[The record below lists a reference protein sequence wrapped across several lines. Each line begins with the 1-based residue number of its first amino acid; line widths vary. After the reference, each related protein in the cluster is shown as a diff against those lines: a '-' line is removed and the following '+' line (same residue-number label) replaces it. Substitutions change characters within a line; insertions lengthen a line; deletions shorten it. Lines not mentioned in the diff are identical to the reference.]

1 MRNEPDGCSPLRH
14 ELDKFQQFYEPV
26 LMNYSLL
33 AVASSFLLFFF
44 FSLISAA
51 GQVLPG
57 IDVLVKNNFSDVK
70 GKRVGLV
77 INQTAV
83 RRDVRFM
90 TLDAFLAT
98 DRCTLTAIFA
108 PEHGIDGGVL
118 AGEGVSNET
127 RDGLPIYSLYGSTKK
142 PTAEM
147 LKNVDVMVYDI
158 QDVGVRS
165 YTYISTLLNV
175 MEGCAE
181 AGKPL
186 IVLDRPNPIGGDVVD
201 GNVLDPAFRSFVGP
215 APIPYVHGL
224 TVGELATMAN
234 GEGWLGKGVRCDLK
248 VVRMKGWNRSMD
260 WHKTGLLWV
269 PTSPHV
275 PKSESAFAIAATGA
289 IGELSIINI
298 GVGYTTPFELIGA
311 PWMEGRDFAARM
323 NALEVPGIYF
333 RPTRYQPFYAMSSG
347 KMCGGV
353 QVLRVGER
361 CAPFSATIA
370 LLTTLRDAYPEQ
382 KLLEKVTD
390 DRWAMFDKVC
400 GTDQIR
406 KKILAGESY
415 RGILDWWGKGLKEYI
430 AMREEYLL
438 YE

>member
-1 MRNEPDGCSPLRH
+1 M
-14 ELDKFQQFYEPV
+14 V
-26 LMNYSLL
+26 SLSIRIL
-33 AVASSFLLFFF
+33 LLGFFMFTAMIASGD
-44 FSLISAA
+44 A
-51 GQVLPG
+51 QVLPG
-57 IDVLVKNNFSDVK
+57 IDVLVEDNFAQVK

-77 INQTAV
+77 INHTAV
-83 RRDVRFM
+83 RRDVRLM

-98 DRCTLTAIFA
+98 DQCKLTAVFA
-108 PEHGIDGGVL
+108 PEHGLDGGVL
-118 AGEGVSNET
+118 AGESVDAEV
-127 RDGLPIYSLYGSTKK
+127 RDGLPIYSLYGKTKK
-142 PTAEM
+142 PTSSM
-147 LKNVDVMVYDI
+147 LKDVDVMVYDI

-175 MEGCAE
+175 MQGCAE

-201 GNVLDPAFRSFVGP
+201 GNVLDMRFKSFVGP

-234 GEGWLGKGVRCDLK
+234 EKGWLEGKKRCDLT
-248 VVRMKGWNRSMD
+248 VVRMRGWRRSMT
-260 WHKTGLLWV
+260 WRETGLLWI

-289 IGELSIINI
+289 IGEIGVINI

-311 PWMEGRDFAARM
+311 PWMDGREFASRLNTM
-323 NALEVPGIYF
+323 DVPGIYF
-333 RPTRYQPFYAMSSG
+333 RPTRYKPFYAMSSG
-347 KMCGGV
+347 QMCGGV

-361 CAPFSATIA
+361 CAPFTATIA
-370 LLTTLRDAYPEQ
+370 LMTTLRDMYPDR
-382 KLLEKVTD
+382 KLFDNVKS
-390 DRWAMFDKVC
+390 DRWNMFDKVC

-406 KKILAGESY
+406 RKIQAGESF
-415 RGILDWWGKGLKEYI
+415 RNILAWWQPDLRKYI
-430 AMREEYLL
+430 SDREGYLL